1 MNRKG
6 YTLVELL
13 AVIVIIGLI
22 IGIAVI
28 SYSSYQQS
36 TAERVFETYM
46 DSMHE
51 ATIMYFLEHT
61 DEMPTSTNTSKKIL
75 LQNLPID
82 KFNNPFKQ
90 GDYCVNDNSYV
101 TATWQDSTN
110 NKGMSGIKY
119 SVCLYC
125 NQYQKCKD
133 YTN

>member
-1 MNRKG
+1 MIDP
-6 YTLVELL
+6 L
-13 AVIVIIGLI
+13 AIVNECYKKLPQ
-22 IGIAVI
+22 
-28 SYSSYQQS
+28 YLK
-36 TAERVFETYM
+36 EKPW
-46 DSMHE
+46 E
-51 ATIMYFLEHT
+51 ATDHGRAVLQTEDQLNAYLAAYGEIHIIKCLAA
-61 DEMPTSTNTSKKIL
+61 

-101 TATWQDSTN
+101 TATWQNSTN